1 MSAVAQS
8 LDLRSLLHLA
18 VAEVMR
24 VLLMEMLLGV
34 LRRQEEMLE
43 DSSDVEEL
51 VLTE

>member
-1 MSAVAQS
+1 MS
-8 LDLRSLLHLA
+8 SLLHLA

-24 VLLMEMLLGV
+24 VLLLEMLLEV
-34 LRRQEEMLE
+34 LKLLEETLE